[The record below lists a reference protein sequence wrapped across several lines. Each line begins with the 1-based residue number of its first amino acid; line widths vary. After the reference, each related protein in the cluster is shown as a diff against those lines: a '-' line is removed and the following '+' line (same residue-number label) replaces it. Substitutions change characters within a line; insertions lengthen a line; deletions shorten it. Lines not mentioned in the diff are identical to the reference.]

1 MLQRSKIIF
10 IAGLPCGPQFSQ
22 RQTSPDRGLESTTA
36 SGERMIF
43 DTHITDDTDALRDTV
58 KRMCDAEL
66 APRAAAIDHDNQ
78 FPMDMWR
85 KFGDLGLL
93 GISIPE
99 EFGGTGMGYL
109 AHSVAMEEVSRASGA
124 VGLAYGAHSNL
135 CVNNLY
141 LNGND
146 AQRKKYLPK
155 LCSGEHV
162 GALAM
167 SEPGAGSDVV
177 GSMACRA
184 EKKGD
189 RYIANGNKMWITNGP
204 HADTLIVYMRTAPKE
219 MGSKAM
225 TAFIVEKGMKGF
237 RTAQKLDKLGMRGSD
252 TCELVFEDCEIPEEN
267 ILGNING
274 GVKVLMAGLDTE
286 RTVLSAGPIGIM
298 QAAMDIVLP
307 YVHERKQFGAEIGT
321 FGLMQG
327 KLADMYV
334 ALQSSR
340 AFTYRVAEMLDQGR
354 GRAARKDA
362 AACILYASECAV
374 KVALEAI
381 QTLGG
386 NGYINEYPAGR
397 LLRDAKLYDIGAG
410 TNEIRRMLIGRELF
424 GESA

>member
-1 MLQRSKIIF
+1 
-10 IAGLPCGPQFSQ
+10 
-22 RQTSPDRGLESTTA
+22 
-36 SGERMIF
+36 MIF
-43 DTHITDDTDALRDTV
+43 DTHISDDTDALRDTV
-58 KRMCDAEL
+58 KRLCDDEL
-66 APRAAAIDHDNQ
+66 APRAAQIDRDNT
-78 FPMDMWR
+78 FPMDMWK
-85 KFGDLGLL
+85 KFGDMGLL
-93 GISIPE
+93 GVSIPE
-99 EFGGTGMGYL
+99 EFGGTGMGYV
-109 AHSVAMEEVSRASGA
+109 AHTVAMEEISRASGS

-141 LNGND
+141 LNGTD
-146 AQRKKYLPK
+146 AQRAKYLPK

-189 RYIANGNKMWITNGP
+189 RWIANGNKMWITNGP

-225 TAFIVEKGMKGF
+225 TAFIVEKGFKGF

-252 TCELVFEDCEIPEEN
+252 TCELVFEDCEIPDEN
-267 ILGNING
+267 VLGQVNG
-274 GVKVLMAGLDTE
+274 GTTVLMKGLDTE

-298 QAAMDIVLP
+298 QAAMDVVLP
-307 YVHERKQFGAEIGT
+307 YIHERKQFGAAIGT

-327 KLADMYV
+327 KVADMYV
-334 ALQSSR
+334 ALQTSR
-340 AFTYRVAEMLDQGR
+340 AFTYKVANMLDQGR

-362 AACILYASECAV
+362 AACILYASESAV
-374 KVALEAI
+374 RVTLEAI
-381 QTLGG
+381 QCLGG
-386 NGYINEYPAGR
+386 NGYINEYPTGR
-397 LLRDAKLYDIGAG
+397 LFRDAKLYDIGAG

>member
-1 MLQRSKIIF
+1 ML
-10 IAGLPCGPQFSQ
+10 
-22 RQTSPDRGLESTTA
+22 
-36 SGERMIF
+36 F
-43 DTHITDDTDALRDTV
+43 DTHVTDDTDALRDTV
-58 KRMCDAEL
+58 KRMCDVEL
-66 APRAAAIDHDNQ
+66 APRAAQIDHDNH
-78 FPMDMWR
+78 FPMDMW
-85 KFGDLGLL
+85 KKLGDLGLL
-93 GISIPE
+93 GVSVPE

-109 AHSVAMEEVSRASGA
+109 AHTVAMEEVSRASA
-124 VGLAYGAHSNL
+124 SVGLAYGAHSNL

-189 RYIANGNKMWITNGP
+189 RWIANGNKMWITNGP

-225 TAFIVEKGMKGF
+225 TAFIIEKGFKGF

-267 ILGNING
+267 ILGTVNN

-286 RTVLSAGPIGIM
+286 RTVLSGGPIGIM
-298 QAAMDIVLP
+298 QSAMDLVLP
-307 YVHERKQFGAEIGT
+307 YMHERKQFGEAIGT

-327 KLADMYV
+327 KMADMYV

-340 AFTYRVAEMLDQGR
+340 AFTYRVAQMLDQGR

-374 KVALEAI
+374 KVSLEAI
-381 QTLGG
+381 QALGG
-386 NGYINEYPAGR
+386 NGYINEYAAGR